1 MNLYKLNFK
10 NTFPSLSLHCY
21 QSKGR
26 EWENHM
32 AADVNFSEKEQEYQ
46 LLIQ

>member
-10 NTFPSLSLHCY
+10 NAFPSLPLQCY

-26 EWENHM
+26 EWENYL
-32 AADVNFSEKEQEYQ
+32 AADLNFSEKEQEHQ